1 MKRLS
6 FVLLL
11 FCCLPV
17 SAVSTL
23 NGKLKISPDSVQLEI
38 NYMVEKDGK
47 WSRVVDEVTAIN
59 GHFFYSCNI
68 SNLTAFNIY
77 CNNILRTI
85 YVEPGDVQLQL
96 DFEAPYYYN
105 LNGTSVD
112 MEQQV
117 LQKQIFKIDSLYC
130 KQIRQML
137 VALDTYRVSPDTS
150 TIRDSLRQQFLQFVD
165 SKDSAYRI
173 RQQVILSFIK
183 THLSYQIV
191 PDLLSQLLDDK
202 QLLLDSVICLSQ
214 HLSVQQK
221 ESNMGKLLAK
231 HLKRAEQYRLCKQ
244 SRSVGNEAPDFTR
257 VSALGDTIH
266 LVNYRNK
273 KLVLLDFW
281 ASWCL
286 PCRKQIPVIK
296 SFYDECKGEDLEVIG
311 ISVDNDER
319 EWNEVLLKE
328 KMPWQQVLAVRKSDD
343 FFETSDISECYQIQ
357 TIPAYILI
365 DKRGVIVEC
374 LDHADKE
381 RIKKHLIQ

>member
-23 NGKLKISPDSVQLEI
+23 NGKLKNSPDSVQLEI

-59 GHFFYSCNI
+59 GRFFYSCNI

-183 THLSYQIV
+183 TH
-191 PDLLSQLLDDK
+191 
-202 QLLLDSVICLSQ
+202 
-214 HLSVQQK
+214 
-221 ESNMGKLLAK
+221 
-231 HLKRAEQYRLCKQ
+231 
-244 SRSVGNEAPDFTR
+244 
-257 VSALGDTIH
+257 
-266 LVNYRNK
+266 
-273 KLVLLDFW
+273 
-281 ASWCL
+281 
-286 PCRKQIPVIK
+286 
-296 SFYDECKGEDLEVIG
+296 
-311 ISVDNDER
+311 
-319 EWNEVLLKE
+319 
-328 KMPWQQVLAVRKSDD
+328 
-343 FFETSDISECYQIQ
+343 
-357 TIPAYILI
+357 
-365 DKRGVIVEC
+365 
-374 LDHADKE
+374 
-381 RIKKHLIQ
+381 